1 MRSNARKDIVLVID
15 DDPEIRDALEIAC
28 SMHGFEVRVA
38 NDEHE
43 ALACM
48 EDYSPA
54 LVLIDYYGIAEDT
67 GDLVQRIKALDSRV
81 PIVLMS
87 GAQECREKMKLLGLT
102 QHLAKPFSM
111 ETLLKVL
118 KKCGIRAKRR
128 APEAIAF
135 SLFA

>member
-1 MRSNARKDIVLVID
+1 MRSNDRKDIVLVVD
-15 DDPEIRDALEIAC
+15 DDPEIRDALEVAC
-28 SMHGFEVRVA
+28 SMHGYEVRMA

-48 EDYSPA
+48 EDCAPA
-54 LVLIDYYGIAEDT
+54 LVLIDYYGIANDT
-67 GDLVQRIKALDSRV
+67 GELIQRIKAFDSRV

-102 QHLAKPFSM
+102 QHMAKPFSM

-118 KKCGIRAKRR
+118 KKCGIRGKRK
-128 APEAIAF
+128 APKALEF